1 MKNVLTK
8 NQRAELD
15 ALEALPDEAINL
27 SDIPEITD
35 WSGFEIG
42 KFFRPVKKPVSM
54 RLDADILD
62 WLKHQKNYTTKI
74 NTLLRQEMMKEKVSD
89 QMTSTFKQT
98 KLREKIA
105 A

>member
-8 NQRAELD
+8 KQRAELD

-42 KFFRPVKKPVSM
+42 EFFRPVKKPVSM

-62 WLKHQKNYTTKI
+62 WLKHKKNYTTKI
-74 NTLLRQEMMKEKVSD
+74 NKLLRQEMMKEKVSD
-89 QMTSTFKQT
+89 QMATLRTS
-98 KLREKIA
+98 
-105 A
+105 

>member
-1 MKNVLTK
+1 MKNALTK
-8 NQRAELD
+8 KQRAEQD
-15 ALEALPDEAINL
+15 ALEGLPDEAINL

-62 WLKHQKNYTTKI
+62 WLKHKKNYTTKI

-89 QMTSTFKQT
+89 QTTATFKQA
-98 KLREKIA
+98 KRCDKIA

>member
-8 NQRAELD
+8 KQRAELD

-42 KFFRPVKKPVSM
+42 EFFRAVKSKSPLTPLSEGG
-54 RLDADILD
+54 
-62 WLKHQKNYTTKI
+62 N
-74 NTLLRQEMMKEKVSD
+74 
-89 QMTSTFKQT
+89 
-98 KLREKIA
+98 
-105 A
+105 